1 MTKRD
6 QTGDD
11 NDEPSIITDS
21 LCERVGDDCNQVDE
35 TYLTSYNWM
44 LEKGED
50 QVKEDGLSENTAGN
64 YIDRLDQLHRE
75 AIKLFGFDGQIIGPD
90 QAEEL
95 LLLLARDTITKQDGE
110 SYSDTSK
117 RKFANALQKHLQWQY
132 YEEDLDYE
140 WKPKIKFSDKNHTQA
155 AEFTYEELV
164 HLSKKA
170 KSYGK
175 LPSYYETP
183 PEERDEPKG
192 LVAQRLGKPKE
203 NINRDDW
210 RRANQSVKYSSLIS
224 VGYDAGLTPKEVGKA
239 KIGWYKPERQ
249 VLEIPSEAASK
260 ERIKEIISLSDE
272 SAEAMSK
279 WIQERRHLEKYDG
292 TNALWLNREGNPYAS
307 GSLSRIIC
315 KLCEKADI
323 PDKDRPIR
331 WYSLRHTLGRHM
343 KSDGSLSQTNDQLR
357 HDTFET
363 TETTYGNSAA
373 EER

>member
-6 QTGDD
+6 QTDDD
-11 NDEPSIITDS
+11 NYEPSIITDS
-21 LCERVGDDCNQVDE
+21 LCDRVGDDRDQVDE
-35 TYLTSYNWM
+35 TYLTSYHWM

-50 QVKEDGLSENTAGN
+50 QVKEEGLNEATAGN

-75 AIKLFGFDGQIIGPD
+75 ANKLLGLEGHTVGPD

-95 LLLLARDTITKQDGE
+95 LLLLARDTITKQNGE

-279 WIQERRHLEKYDG
+279 WIQERRHL
-292 TNALWLNREGNPYAS
+292 
-307 GSLSRIIC
+307 
-315 KLCEKADI
+315 
-323 PDKDRPIR
+323 
-331 WYSLRHTLGRHM
+331 
-343 KSDGSLSQTNDQLR
+343 
-357 HDTFET
+357 
-363 TETTYGNSAA
+363 
-373 EER
+373 